1 MRGIPQRLDFGGGK
15 DNAGRRKRGNK
26 FFGVVIALLR
36 GKNYNWKGIE
46 QKASENTRGIM
57 QGNSSVNVFWDFVRV
72 NVWLGANGK

>member
-1 MRGIPQRLDFGGGK
+1 MLRNCPIRGIPQWLNFGGGK

-57 QGNSSVNVFWDFVRV
+57 QEKSSVNVF
-72 NVWLGANGK
+72 